1 MKYNLEEGEGVNC
14 FRRVSQVS
22 YALPLLLVEN
32 IRNRKLLNKFL
43 ICVKSSKRIKQV
55 F

>member
-22 YALPLLLVEN
+22 LMPFPCYL
-32 IRNRKLLNKFL
+32 
-43 ICVKSSKRIKQV
+43 
-55 F
+55 